1 MKYLGVLA
9 LLTVGFLAAGCGPQ
23 TEEQKRQALQQFT
36 NSSLPT
42 GAKNVRELGNGW
54 KFFEM
59 ELEGRNRKFLYR
71 AGGCGNSNTECV
83 TELSQ

>member
-9 LLTVGFLAAGCGPQ
+9 LLAASFLVCGCQPQ
-23 TEEQKRQALQQFT
+23 TEAQKREALQQFT
-36 NSSLPT
+36 NSALPS

-54 KFFEM
+54 RYFEV

-71 AGGCGNSNTECV
+71 SSGCGNSNTETV
-83 TELSQ
+83 TELSE